1 MKFCQWK
8 FLICCHKIAKKKNFK
23 KEPNI
28 GKIIRIRSIS
38 RDYGHV
44 YATASLYFNKPFK
57 LQILRFDFRSL
68 WNQNVCTL
76 YHWYGH
82 IFSHA
87 FISLPKKK
95 SESVFHSSNSPFLNL
110 FHFLSVNLFPSFFI
124 CILLIHIRVWHWSE
138 KALRTTL
145 TLSHFLVLF
154 VCHTVYNVH
163 RTAGT
168 YLWIQYIYNNLAY
181 YACIECILYCTHKT
195 TTQFIRSAAAVDNC
209 VSHAY
214 VNPTLCLLLA

>member
-1 MKFCQWK
+1 MEISHLLVTKLQ
-8 FLICCHKIAKKKNFK
+8 KKKLQKRTEYRKNYQNPFNLK
-23 KEPNI
+23 RLRSS
-28 GKIIRIRSIS
+28 IRYCIVIFQQTVQTSI
-38 RDYGHV
+38 
-44 YATASLYFNKPFK
+44 
-57 LQILRFDFRSL
+57 ILRFDFRSL

-95 SESVFHSSNSPFLNL
+95 SESVFHSSNSPFLIL

-209 VSHAY
+209 VNHAY